1 MFHESM
7 NKKTIQYSF
16 ARRERILTSKP
27 MIESG
32 DLVISCRMTTF
43 TIPTKLTPG
52 IKVVGEVLFIT
63 LDASLVR
70 PTLICTEFLGVL
82 STESAGM
89 PSLVK
94 LTVTSRS
101 GNLSLEMQL
110 TWHSVEL
117 YRMVPNDYTVS
128 VRWVVKTLQCSLPL

>member
-7 NKKTIQYSF
+7 NKETIQNLI
-16 ARRERILTSKP
+16 ARRKRILTSKP

-52 IKVVGEVLFIT
+52 INVVGEVLFIT
-63 LDASLVR
+63 LDVSLVR

-82 STESAGM
+82 STGSEG
-89 PSLVK
+89 SLVK

-101 GNLSLEMQL
+101 
-110 TWHSVEL
+110 
-117 YRMVPNDYTVS
+117 
-128 VRWVVKTLQCSLPL
+128 